1 MDNFLKI
8 LMLTQGEEKYLNQEK
23 NFPKVFLKLPLTMAG
38 KCLIFKIKEK
48 IERILITFQN

>member
-1 MDNFLKI
+1 
-8 LMLTQGEEKYLNQEK
+8 MLTQGEEKYLNQEK